1 MSMQCSKARLNSFIT
16 SWQPPCLREI
26 GEAPGAALLRLL
38 EVPNNSLLAQW
49 LIGTQGLGQQSH
61 DVSHLAL
68 QRVQHTSEDWL
79 QMHSQQCCCVAK
91 LI

>member
-38 EVPNNSLLAQW
+38 EVPNNSLLAQR
-49 LIGTQGLGQQSH
+49 LVGAQGLGQQRH
-61 DVSHLAL
+61 DVAHLAL
-68 QRVQHTSEDWL
+68 QRVQHTTSEDWL
-79 QMHSQQCCCVAK
+79 EKQA
-91 LI
+91 